1 MSKFNQVYDASLGYP
16 GVPQPIDKI
25 INLDTQKLIM
35 FLTNVKM
42 GSIMASVPVADLQAL
57 STMDDYDKMLA
68 MDRLSKQYGVSVA
81 NIEKQASA
89 LASGGTVVD
98 SSSNDDLYV
107 PSKSSTYGEPAVQ
120 PPGTPT
126 YLENA
131 NKFRMKYNPSE
142 ESVTRQ
148 SQVNQAIL
156 CPHCSAPLGI
166 PSTRPIK
173 INCPNC
179 LQEATFYN

>member
-1 MSKFNQVYDASLGYP
+1 MDL
-16 GVPQPIDKI
+16 
-25 INLDTQKLIM
+25 
-35 FLTNVKM
+35 
-42 GSIMASVPVADLQAL
+42 IMASVPVTELQAL

-89 LASGGTVVD
+89 LASGGVVVD
-98 SSSNDDLYV
+98 SPSNDDLYV
-107 PSKSSTYGEPAVQ
+107 PSKSTSPHEPVVQ
-120 PPGTPT
+120 PPGAPT

-131 NKFRMKYNPSE
+131 NKFRMKYDPSE
-142 ESVTRQ
+142 ESVVRQ

-166 PSTRPIK
+166 PATRPIK

-179 LQEATFYN
+179 LQESTFYN

>member
-89 LASGGTVVD
+89 LVCSIYKLLIKKTPVSTESIENAPCLVCPVESKCSLDGEVSPRTCQYIEDWVFVE
-98 SSSNDDLYV
+98 LKT
-107 PSKSSTYGEPAVQ
+107 SKS
-120 PPGTPT
+120 
-126 YLENA
+126 
-131 NKFRMKYNPSE
+131 K
-142 ESVTRQ
+142 
-148 SQVNQAIL
+148 
-156 CPHCSAPLGI
+156 
-166 PSTRPIK
+166 
-173 INCPNC
+173 
-179 LQEATFYN
+179 

>member
-1 MSKFNQVYDASLGYP
+1 MSKSNQVYDASLGYP
-16 GVPQPIDKI
+16 GAPQRIQKI
-25 INLDTQKLIM
+25 TDNDTQKLIM

-42 GSIMASVPVADLQAL
+42 GLIMASIPMAELQSLA
-57 STMDDYDKMLA
+57 TMDDYDKMLA

-81 NIEKQASA
+81 NIEKQVSA
-89 LASGGTVVD
+89 LASGGTVTD
-98 SSSNDDLYV
+98 FSSNDDLYV
-107 PSKSSTYGEPAVQ
+107 PSKSATSNEPVVQ
-120 PPGTPT
+120 PPGSPT

-131 NKFRMKYNPSE
+131 NKFRMKYDPSE
-142 ESVTRQ
+142 QSIASQ

-166 PSTRPIK
+166 PATRPIK

-179 LQEATFYN
+179 LQESTFYN